1 MKELGKNLSELVVLP
16 SIDDD
21 VDTGVEDKK
30 EVGESHQD
38 VTPAEKD
45 MVDYVMLGC
54 FLNLKRRNTIKLF
67 PHQNI
72 FEI

>member
-1 MKELGKNLSELVVLP
+1 MKELGKNFFELVVLP

-38 VTPAEKD
+38 VTPEDKD

-54 FLNLKRRNTIKLF
+54 YSQLKEKKHNKTF
-67 PHQNI
+67 PQSKY
-72 FEI
+72 F